1 MLGLVKHE
9 FIRLVSGQHYS
20 VAISYLSV
28 IMMLLLSQLIIMFH
42 KMSISC
48 IRTFQ

>member
-9 FIRLVSGQHYS
+9 FISIISGQHYS
-20 VAISYLSV
+20 IAISYLSV
-28 IMMLLLSQLIIMFH
+28 IMMLLLSQLIIMIH

-48 IRTFQ
+48 IRTF